1 LITLID
7 WMLYGL
13 VLTGLGG
20 LVLPV
25 LEPYVKQ
32 QGRLWERRARR
43 GLARWRLVEHLHRH
57 LEPLLYLTRKDY
69 EPGASVNRFLLRSVF
84 WFVGTLVMLVLAGE
98 LPLQVHTSNPFLEGI
113 HLEQRRISWGFAC
126 WVSLIVSLLPYLRLR
141 LVFQRK
147 QVQAGYDLLDV
158 VKVLTRF
165 THLSVDVALGFTADA
180 LASTNVL
187 LRPLKMLALSFS
199 SYGSE
204 RELQE
209 EVERFVTAIGTT
221 FAVTFVS
228 DLLYQHKEGG
238 NALRTSLLG
247 LSEAMEEQRTAVWE
261 ARKGVHDAIA
271 LGSYGNVLV
280 FLVTS
285 GSMAYLLTLPVYLK
299 LQFQTSVGFVFL
311 TIIGISMIASFVI
324 SSFLSHPKLDY
335 K

>member
-1 LITLID
+1 MVALINC
-7 WMLYGL
+7 MLYGL
-13 VLTGLGG
+13 VLAGLGG
-20 LVLPV
+20 LVRPA
-25 LEPYVKQ
+25 LEPFVKQ

-43 GLARWRLVEHLHRH
+43 GLARWSMIEHLHRH
-57 LEPLLYLTRKDY
+57 LDPLLYLTRPDY

-84 WFVGTLVMLVLAGE
+84 WFAGTWILMELAGE
-98 LPLQVHTSNPFLEGI
+98 LPLHLHTANPFLEGVQ
-113 HLEQRRISWGFAC
+113 LEQRPVSWGFAC
-126 WVSLIVSLLPYLRLR
+126 WVSIVVSLLPYVRLR

-158 VKVLTRF
+158 VKVLARY
-165 THLSVDVALGFTADA
+165 THMSVDVALGSAADA
-180 LASTNVL
+180 LAPANVL
-187 LRPLKMLALSFS
+187 LRPLKMLALAFS

-204 RELQE
+204 RELHE
-209 EVERFVTAIGTT
+209 ETERFVTAIGTT

-228 DLLYQHKEGG
+228 DVLYQHKEGG

-247 LSEAMEEQRTAVWE
+247 LSESMEEQRTAVRE
-261 ARKGVHDAIA
+261 GRKGVYDAIA

-285 GSMAYLLTLPVYLK
+285 SSMAYLLTWPVYWK
-299 LQFQTSVGFVFL
+299 LQFQTAVGLTFI
-311 TIIGISMIASFVI
+311 TIIGVSMIVSFVI